1 MLWRPIFKAKFKSEI
16 MKLVIYRVFILV
28 HLIPLGASWGEDA
41 IHKARAIENRMESVE
56 WVGHRGASFDAPE
69 NTVASA
75 KLAWD
80 RGADGVEVDV
90 YLSNDQ
96 EVVVIHDKTTKRTT
110 SKDLEVSK
118 TDLADL
124 MSLDAGGW
132 KNNKWKGINIPSL
145 TQILKA
151 APENSSSYLVI
162 EIKSGPEIIPA
173 LQRTIAK
180 SCFPHSR
187 IRFISFNWNVIQKI
201 KTVFPD
207 VEALWLSGFKKDD
220 QGIYQ
225 PSAEK
230 LIKRAQE
237 AGADG
242 VDVSHVG
249 VVNESFV
256 KKIHEAGLK
265 LWVYTVNEPKR
276 AKDLVGFG
284 VDSITTDRP
293 AWLKKQAEQNGN

>member
-1 MLWRPIFKAKFKSEI
+1 
-16 MKLVIYRVFILV
+16 MKLVTSRLFLLA
-28 HLIPLGASWGEDA
+28 LIIISVGAAWGDENETNQELKA
-41 IHKARAIENRMESVE
+41 LKPRIHPVE

-75 KLAWD
+75 QLAWE

-90 YLSNDQ
+90 YLSQDN

-110 SKDLEVSK
+110 SSDLDVSK
-118 TDLADL
+118 TNLADL
-124 MSLDAGGW
+124 MSLDAGLW
-132 KNNKWKGINIPSL
+132 KDKKWEGVKIPSL
-145 TQILKA
+145 LQILDS
-151 APENSSSYLVI
+151 APKGSSAYLVI

-187 IRFISFNWNVIQKI
+187 IRFISFNWSVIQEI

-207 VEALWLSGFKKDD
+207 IDALWLSGFKKDD
-220 QGIYQ
+220 LGEYQ
-225 PSAEK
+225 PSVET
-230 LIKRAQE
+230 LIQRAKE

-242 VDVSHVG
+242 LDVSHVG
-249 VVNESFV
+249 VVSEGFV
-256 KKIHEAGLK
+256 SKIHDAGLK
-265 LWVYTVNEPKR
+265 LWVYTVNDQKR
-276 AKDLVGFG
+276 ARELVGFG

-293 AWLKKQAEQNGN
+293 GWLKQQVIQIGAD

>member
-1 MLWRPIFKAKFKSEI
+1 
-16 MKLVIYRVFILV
+16 MKLVTFRLFSLA
-28 HLIPLGASWGEDA
+28 LISVGAAWGDENEA
-41 IHKARAIENRMESVE
+41 NQELKALKPRIHPVE

-75 KLAWD
+75 KLAWE

-90 YLSNDQ
+90 YLSQDN

-110 SKDLEVSK
+110 SSDLEVSK
-118 TDLADL
+118 TDLAEL
-124 MSLDAGGW
+124 TALDAGVW
-132 KNNKWKGINIPSL
+132 KDKKWEGVKIPSL
-145 TQILKA
+145 TQILDS
-151 APENSSSYLVI
+151 APKGSSAYLVI

-180 SCFPHSR
+180 SCLPHSR
-187 IRFISFNWNVIQKI
+187 IRFISFSWGVIQEI

-207 VEALWLSGFKKDD
+207 IDALWLSGFKKDD
-220 QGIYQ
+220 QGEYQ
-225 PSAEK
+225 PSAET
-230 LIKRAQE
+230 LIQRAKE

-242 VDVSHVG
+242 LDVSHVG

-256 KKIHEAGLK
+256 RKIHDAGLK
-265 LWVYTVNEPKR
+265 LWIYTVNDPKR
-276 AKDLVGFG
+276 AKELVDFG

-293 AWLKKQAEQNGN
+293 GWLKQQVE